1 MVQAEGGWVAHRPP
15 AIIPVPRLSKVARS
29 ASAGLVDRT
38 DRRRG
43 DHRTGVGSSCSLS
56 KIRIGAPTAR
66 HVIVSLLKPM
76 RPSIRLLLRCGPSLT
91 AAMAPRPPGN
101 PSRAAVSTSAC
112 DTIAAKSWRLRAQ
125 SPLPITRRPSHDR
138 GRQTRSN
145 RERFQREFARH
156 EFGDLN
162 LLTVFAPPG
171 SVRAQGVGCQTA
183 PGSVSV

>member
-1 MVQAEGGWVAHRPP
+1 
-15 AIIPVPRLSKVARS
+15 
-29 ASAGLVDRT
+29 
-38 DRRRG
+38 
-43 DHRTGVGSSCSLS
+43 
-56 KIRIGAPTAR
+56 
-66 HVIVSLLKPM
+66 
-76 RPSIRLLLRCGPSLT
+76 
-91 AAMAPRPPGN
+91 MAPRPPGN
-101 PSRAAVSTSAC
+101 PSRAAVSISAC